1 MVFLELDR
9 RGHYERSLCRED
21 IDRTTA
27 ACRCGMTWGKENNA
41 WIASFLNNS
50 FKHSTSVCDTKNLAL
65 FSLFTSYLLTYHTV
79 CLRGE
84 CLSVSFHLLP
94 LSMPSLTHSI
104 TVYLQ
109 AVCTSGALKLPS
121 HLGTAVHEYSS
132 HWYLLLLLF
141 THNLKVNTEK
151 MTPNVRITLFIS
163 ALF

>member
-121 HLGTAVHEYSS
+121 LTLALLCMNIHLTGTCCSY
-132 HWYLLLLLF
+132 YL
-141 THNLKVNTEK
+141 
-151 MTPNVRITLFIS
+151 PIIS
-163 ALF
+163 KSIRRKWHLMWE